1 MKKPP
6 YPALVKPDAVVLLP
20 PEESEERQPRGLWP
34 EPRRRS
40 PWTSVVVVGVIF
52 AAGLGLGLRLAS
64 RAAPVAPE
72 APEPVEGFVQPAP
85 GGGSDDVGAM
95 DAAAAAQGPEA
106 PSSGAATGRSLTDRA
121 DGVTSAPP
129 ARSDAPARQEP
140 AVRPVREAEPE
151 PGPERLAD
159 AAGTPPATAGA
170 AADTAALELAPAP
183 VARTV
188 IQPAEAEGA
197 PVPSPLA
204 LEPPAPDPAAVRAKA
219 RESLSRGAER
229 FAAAV
234 AQVRSGSSGA
244 YNAQVL
250 ASDAAARAL
259 LQFARDAK
267 PTATVAQ
274 VGDVTVRDG
283 VAQADAVLQLEW
295 RGDFGVTRRGRVRV
309 RLLARESAG
318 DWRVS
323 GVQPLE
329 GTPR

>member
-20 PEESEERQPRGLWP
+20 PEESEEREPRGLWP

-40 PWTSVVVVGVIF
+40 PWVSVAVVGVIF

-64 RAAPVAPE
+64 RAAPAAPE

-85 GGGSDDVGAM
+85 GGGTDDVGAM
-95 DAAAAAQGPEA
+95 DAAAVPPG
-106 PSSGAATGRSLTDRA
+106 SGAPTPGSAVAAPAGRVEGGSTE
-121 DGVTSAPP
+121 PP
-129 ARSDAPARQEP
+129 ARSVMPARTEP
-140 AVRPVREAEPE
+140 ALQPGREP
-151 PGPERLAD
+151 PPDPERLAGAPGIPPA
-159 AAGTPPATAGA
+159 AAGSTP
-170 AADTAALELAPAP
+170 DTAAFELAPAP

-188 IQPAEAEGA
+188 IQPVEAEEA
-197 PVPSPLA
+197 PVSSPLA

-274 VGDVTVRDG
+274 LGDVTVRDG

-329 GTPR
+329 GAPR